1 MLAHLCWVMLG
12 GRSGGMEKEERSW
25 AIALCVSSGG
35 NRGRER
41 RASGNRQGLF
51 YSFSCVGDEGR
62 GEEGIQIQF
71 YSKTAAQKIRIC
83 GNCGRKTFC

>member
-1 MLAHLCWVMLG
+1 
-12 GRSGGMEKEERSW
+12 MEKEERSW

-51 YSFSCVGDEGR
+51 YYFSCVGDEG
-62 GEEGIQIQF
+62 
-71 YSKTAAQKIRIC
+71 
-83 GNCGRKTFC
+83 